1 MDANCPVVEALGVA
15 EQLFPGEPLEV
26 LLSLGAGHVGP
37 ATVSAS
43 AATRRA
49 TAGGSASTRRESNSH
64 SGGLNSSSSSSASPF
79 EAGEAE
85 KAAAAA
91 AAAAVFASKRAEV
104 EGRGAEWISHLVSLQ
119 MEANRIWNQAK
130 AHQKDDVKAAML
142 RLNPPEVI
150 DWCSFFFFFYM

>member
-1 MDANCPVVEALGVA
+1 MDANCPVVEALSVA

-37 ATVSAS
+37 ATAGTASSRASAS
-43 AATRRA
+43 
-49 TAGGSASTRRESNSH
+49 GGASTRRESNSQ
-64 SGGLNSSSSSSASPF
+64 SGGFNSSSSSSASSF

-85 KAAAAA
+85 K

-142 RLNPPEVI
+142 RLNPPEVN
-150 DWCSFFFFFYM
+150 DSYF

>member
-1 MDANCPVVEALGVA
+1 MDANCPVVEALRVA
-15 EQLFPGEPLEV
+15 EQLFPGKPLEV

-37 ATVSAS
+37 ATAGAAASRASAS
-43 AATRRA
+43 
-49 TAGGSASTRRESNSH
+49 GGASTRRESNSQ
-64 SGGLNSSSSSSASPF
+64 SGGFNSSSSSSASSF

-85 KAAAAA
+85 KAA

-142 RLNPPEVI
+142 RLNPPEVN
-150 DWCSFFFFFYM
+150 DSYFFF